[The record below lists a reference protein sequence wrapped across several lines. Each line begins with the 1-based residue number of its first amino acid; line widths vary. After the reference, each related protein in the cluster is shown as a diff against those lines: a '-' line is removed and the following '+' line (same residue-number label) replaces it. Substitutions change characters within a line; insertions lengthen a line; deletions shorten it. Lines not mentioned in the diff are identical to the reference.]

1 MTSSHSGGRPARSV
15 AAIAAGFLA
24 TAGLSIGTD
33 AVLHAANV
41 YPPFGVRMSDG
52 LFVLAT
58 AYRVAFT
65 VLGGY
70 LTARLA
76 PSRPMWHAWV
86 LGIIGTFAA
95 LAGLVAT
102 WNAAPELGPRWY
114 PLTLVVTALPC
125 VLGGGWLR
133 ARAVGVPARTGGRET
148 HVQRN

>member
-1 MTSSHSGGRPARSV
+1 MTASPSRRRPGRSV
-15 AAIAAGFLA
+15 AAVVAGFLA
-24 TAGLSIGTD
+24 TAGLSIGAD
-33 AVLHAANV
+33 AVLHAASV
-41 YPPFGVRMSDG
+41 YPPYGVRMSDG

-70 LTARLA
+70 LAARLA

-102 WNAAPELGPRWY
+102 WNAGPALGPRWY
-114 PLTLVVTALPC
+114 PLSLVVTALPC
-125 VLGGGWLR
+125 VLGGGWLH
-133 ARAVGVPARTGGRET
+133 ARAVGAPARADG
-148 HVQRN
+148 